1 MTEGQSRESQEG
13 YALLVLL
20 ATSAVLLAA
29 LALAIPRMA
38 MQAQRVKEER
48 LIQRGEQYSRAIK
61 LYYRQHRKYPARLDD
76 LEDTDG
82 VRYLRGRPS
91 DPLGE
96 TGEWRLI
103 HMGTDGRFEDSL
115 LHDLAKDTRESGLGG
130 FPGGG
135 LGLGGVVG
143 DGSSQLPNGSEAYGP
158 ELLGAQAGLPGQP
171 FPTAQNRA
179 QNVRESAA
187 PDLVTRGRYNEG
199 FGFDPNQVAPQ
210 ATEGRDGEPPDRSG
224 VLPIEAP
231 SDPIEGEPL
240 DPFNRFGQ
248 RGRERNPTASTI
260 GSRSLGAQRQDPT
273 SRAQGPGQPSAG
285 PGARAGST
293 RSNPAGLAAGSGA
306 REMINRLLTT
316 PRAPGAPIGG
326 AQGPA
331 ATPQVFER
339 GIAGVASQAEG
350 SGVKVYNGR
359 ESYVEWEFV
368 YDYREDRDASGG
380 TADTRQTGGTARQVP
395 GQNRTSSR
403 IGPVR

>member
-1 MTEGQSRESQEG
+1 MTDSDSRRKRGG

-135 LGLGGVVG
+135 VGLGGVVRG
-143 DGSSQLPNGSEAYGP
+143 GSGQLPNRYGASGL
-158 ELLGAQAGLPGQP
+158 EGLGAQPGLPGQP

-187 PDLVTRGRYNEG
+187 PDLATRERYNEG

-210 ATEGRDGEPPDRSG
+210 ATEGRDGEPPEHSSM
-224 VLPIEAP
+224 LPSEAP
-231 SDPIEGEPL
+231 MIQDEREPS
-240 DPFNRFGQ
+240 DPFNRIGQ
-248 RGRERNPTASTI
+248 RARERNPTASAI

-273 SRAQGPGQPSAG
+273 SRTQRVGPTGPGV
-285 PGARAGST
+285 ST
-293 RSNPAGLAAGSGA
+293 RSNQAGLAAGSGA

-326 AQGPA
+326 AQGAA

-359 ESYVEWEFV
+359 EAYVEWEFV
-368 YDYREDRDASGG
+368 YDYRKDREGLGG
-380 TADTRQTGGTARQVP
+380 TGDTRQTGVPAQQVP
-395 GQNRTSSR
+395 SRNRPSSR
-403 IGPVR
+403 SGPAR

>member
-1 MTEGQSRESQEG
+1 MTQRPSRGSQEG

-115 LHDLAKDTRESGLGG
+115 LHDLAKDTRESRVGRI
-130 FPGGG
+130 PGGG
-135 LGLGGVVG
+135 VGLGGVVRN
-143 DGSSQLPNGSEAYGP
+143 GSSQSPGSSEAYGL
-158 ELLGAQAGLPGQP
+158 EGLRAQPSVPGQP

-179 QNVRESAA
+179 QNLRESAA
-187 PDLVTRGRYNEG
+187 PDLVSRGRYNEG
-199 FGFDPNQVAPQ
+199 FGFDPNQLAPQ
-210 ATEGRDGEPPDRSG
+210 ATEGRDGEPPDRSSM
-224 VLPIEAP
+224 LPSEAP
-231 SDPIEGEPL
+231 MNQDERESS
-240 DPFNRFGQ
+240 DPFNRLGQ
-248 RGRERNPTASTI
+248 RARERNPTASAI

-273 SRAQGPGQPSAG
+273 SRTQ
-285 PGARAGST
+285 GARQTGSGGST
-293 RSNPAGLAAGSGA
+293 RSNQAGLAAGSGA

-326 AQGPA
+326 AQGAA

-359 ESYVEWEFV
+359 EAYVEWEFV
-368 YDYREDRDASGG
+368 YDYRKDREGLGG
-380 TADTRQTGGTARQVP
+380 TGDTRQTGAPTQQVP
-395 GQNRTSSR
+395 GRSRPISRT
-403 IGPVR
+403 GPAR

>member
-1 MTEGQSRESQEG
+1 MTEGHSRGSQEG

-115 LHDLAKDTRESGLGG
+115 LHDLAKDTPESELGR

-135 LGLGGVVG
+135 VGLGGVVLG
-143 DGSSQLPNGSEAYGP
+143 GFGQSPSSPEAYGP
-158 ELLGAQAGLPGQP
+158 EGLGAQPGLPGQP

-179 QNVRESAA
+179 QNVRDSAA

-199 FGFDPNQVAPQ
+199 FGFDPNQLAPQ
-210 ATEGRDGEPPDRSG
+210 ATEGRDGEPPDRSSM
-224 VLPIEAP
+224 LPSEAP
-231 SDPIEGEPL
+231 MNEYDRERP
-240 DPFNRFGQ
+240 DPFNRIGQ
-248 RGRERNPTASTI
+248 RGRERNPTASAI
-260 GSRSLGAQRQDPT
+260 GSRSLGAQRQDPS
-273 SRAQGPGQPSAG
+273 SRTQGVGLTGSG
-285 PGARAGST
+285 GST
-293 RSNPAGLAAGSGA
+293 RSNQAGLAAGSGA

-326 AQGPA
+326 AQGAA

-359 ESYVEWEFV
+359 EAYVEWEFV
-368 YDYREDRDASGG
+368 YDYRNDQEGLGG
-380 TADTRQTGGTARQVP
+380 TGETRQTGAPAQQVS
-395 GQNRTSSR
+395 GRNRTGSR
-403 IGPVR
+403 TGPTR

>member
-1 MTEGQSRESQEG
+1 MKKARSRGSREG

-38 MQAQRVKEER
+38 MQAQRVREER

-115 LHDLAKDTRESGLGG
+115 LHDLAKDTRDSGLGG

-135 LGLGGVVG
+135 VGLVVR
-143 DGSSQLPNGSEAYGP
+143 DGSSQLPNSSEAYGP
-158 ELLGAQAGLPGQP
+158 EDFGAQAGLPGQP

-179 QNVRESAA
+179 QTVRESAA

-199 FGFDPNQVAPQ
+199 FGFDPNQLAPQ
-210 ATEGRDGEPPDRSG
+210 AAEEQDGEPPDSG
-224 VLPIEAP
+224 SVLPSEAP
-231 SDPIEGEPL
+231 LDSNQREPQ

-248 RGRERNPTASTI
+248 RGRERNPTASAI
-260 GSRSLGAQRQDPT
+260 GSRSLSAQRQDT
-273 SRAQGPGQPSAG
+273 SSRAQGPGQPSSG
-285 PGARAGST
+285 PASRAGST
-293 RSNPAGLAAGSGA
+293 RSGQPGLAAGSGA

-326 AQGPA
+326 AQGA
-331 ATPQVFER
+331 AVTPQVFER

-368 YDYREDRDASGG
+368 YDYRKDRDGSDG
-380 TADTRQTGGTARQVP
+380 TADTRQTGDPARQAP
-395 GQNRTSSR
+395 GRNRTSSR
-403 IGPVR
+403 TGPVR